1 MRIKTL
7 ACAAAAIIFFTGA
20 TYWEGDVAVDSS
32 VQEPLGAPG
41 IASKAFPKNTV
52 VDVTNL
58 ETHNTVRV
66 VVASEVSTSG
76 LLATLSPKAAA
87 ALNFNGDSVY
97 RIRMTQP
104 SDDVAF
110 SFLRQYGLEGASAV
124 PAGNPEQEFEI
135 TDLALHTSEERIP
148 ESGAEHEISHE
159 DIVPPIQPREYEY
172 VEGIAPK
179 ETISIAAEDPPAPPV
194 NFSPFQAPLITELDS
209 SRWYVQVAAYT
220 RTDYVEDEI
229 SRLGTDYPLAVQ
241 NIGTDAKPLF
251 RILLGPLN
259 QGESGAILQRIK
271 SVGYPDA
278 FIRRN

>member
-1 MRIKTL
+1 MRIKL
-7 ACAAAAIIFFTGA
+7 FAFAAAAAIFFTGA
-20 TYWEGDVAVDSS
+20 TYWEGDVAVNAS
-32 VQEPLGAPG
+32 VEEPMGAPG
-41 IASKAFPKNTV
+41 IASRAFPKNTV

-58 ETHNTVRV
+58 ETNNTVRV

-76 LLATLSPKAAA
+76 LVATLSPKAAQ
-87 ALNFNGDSVY
+87 ALGFREGSVY

-110 SFLRQYGLEGASAV
+110 SFLRQYGLESAADASAD
-124 PAGNPEQEFEI
+124 NPDQEYEI

-148 ESGAEHEISHE
+148 ESGAEHEISHD
-159 DIVPPIQPREYEY
+159 DIVPPIQPREYEF

-179 ETISIAAEDPPAPPV
+179 EILTQTEVPAPPV

-209 SRWYVQVAAYT
+209 NRWYVQVAAYT

-229 SRLGTDYPLAVQ
+229 SKLGNDYPLAVQ

-251 RILLGPLN
+251 RVLLGPLN